1 LDDLGLIVYRL
12 AGKGP
17 ISVKPFALHK
27 NFISA
32 LPLMY

>member
-1 LDDLGLIVYRL
+1 LDDPGLIVYRL
-12 AGKGP
+12 AGNGQ

-27 NFISA
+27 NFIAA